1 MTEEWE
7 PTTEPLVLH
16 VIPTAAARGAQRVA
30 RDLADRLDAPGVVA
44 HRVLTLF
51 DGSDE
56 VRADFSLHRAGGDS
70 PSAGYRPTV
79 AAKLRSILRRLDPAL
94 LVAHGGDPL
103 KYLVPAM
110 VGGRRP
116 LIYCA
121 IGTFAGPRDRRLQVT
136 LWSRLARSAD
146 AIVAVGHEVASECT
160 GLLGVPVDRVVMI
173 PNGRDAAEFHP
184 RPDGGGTT
192 APMVTFVGALT
203 DGKRP
208 DRFVEVIAALRTQGL
223 ACHAQLIGDG
233 PLHGALVELCERA
246 RVELLGARPDVAEL
260 LRRGDLLVFPSRPA
274 GEGLPG
280 VLVEAGLTALPVVA
294 TDVPGVR
301 TIVEDG
307 RTGLVVPE
315 DDLPALV
322 GATGRLVQEA
332 DLRSAMGRAARQRCQ
347 DLFSIDV
354 VVGRWRALID
364 PMLPT
369 V

>member
-30 RDLADRLDAPGVVA
+30 RDLADRLDDPGIVA

-51 DGSDE
+51 DGADG
-56 VRADFSLHRAGGDS
+56 VRADFSLHGAGGDT
-70 PSAGYRPTV
+70 PSAGYRPAV
-79 AAKLRSILRRLDPAL
+79 AAKLRSLLRRLDPAL

-103 KYLVPAM
+103 KYLVPAL
-110 VGGRRP
+110 VGRQRP
-116 LIYCA
+116 LVYCA
-121 IGTFAGPRDRRLQVT
+121 IGTFAGSPDGRLQRA

-146 AIVAVGHEVASECT
+146 AVVAVGHEVASECT
-160 GLLGVPVDRVVMI
+160 GLFGVPVDRVVMI
-173 PNGRDAAEFHP
+173 PNGRDPALFHP
-184 RPDGGGTT
+184 RPDGGAPI
-192 APMVTFVGALT
+192 APMITFVGALT

-208 DRFVEVIAALRTQGL
+208 DRFVEVVGALRAQGM
-223 ACHAQLIGDG
+223 ACGAQLIGDG
-233 PLHGALVELCERA
+233 PLHGALVGMCERA
-246 RVELLGARPDVAEL
+246 GVELLGARPDVAEL

-301 TIVEDG
+301 TIVDDG

-322 GATGRLVQEA
+322 EATGRLVRES
-332 DLRSAMGRAARQRCQ
+332 DLRMAMGRAARQRCQ

-354 VVGRWRALID
+354 VVSRWRALID

-369 V
+369 R